1 MEPDFYRMMSLI
13 LFPILFGVMAIF
25 FLAIGLRG
33 ILTKRPFLVSN
44 RWLLWMMFVM
54 FIPLILLQLLLSFR
68 GSFNSINFTN
78 WLSPLLYG
86 FILLMMWYQLKGYVA
101 YAVTDTSFREALL
114 AALQKLQLPH
124 EETLSAIRL
133 TSIEVDLQVSV
144 QSWMGAGVIKVKQ
157 RKHRSVLREIV
168 NAMNE
173 YFHTSSVPTNMTSCV
188 FLMVMGV
195 FMFIFAIGM
204 SFLRN
209 IL

>member
-1 MEPDFYRMMSLI
+1 MEPDFYILI
-13 LFPILFGVMAIF
+13 FPILFGIIAIF
-25 FLAIGLRG
+25 FLAIGLKG
-33 ILTKRPFLVSN
+33 ILTKRPFLISN
-44 RWLLWMMFVM
+44 RWLLSMMFVI
-54 FIPLILLQLLLSFR
+54 FIPAILLSFPYR
-68 GSFNSINFTN
+68 FHRDFNSISAMD

-114 AALQKLQLPH
+114 AALQQLQYPH
-124 EETLSAIRL
+124 EETLSTIRL
-133 TSIEVDLQVSV
+133 TSIEVDLQVAV

-173 YFHTSSVPTNMTSCV
+173 YFHTSSVSTNMISCV
-188 FLMVMGV
+188 FFVVMGV
-195 FMFIFAIGM
+195 FMVIFAIGF

-209 IL
+209 IF